1 MAVGHKSRPK
11 RKTGQEG
18 TRVTKRAAAPIGRA
32 KKRDIVDESSDAS
45 FPASDPP
52 SWTPVTGVVR

>member
-1 MAVGHKSRPK
+1 MAAAHASQPK
-11 RKTGQEG
+11 RKTGEER
-18 TRVTKRAAAPIGRA
+18 TRLAKRATVSIERA